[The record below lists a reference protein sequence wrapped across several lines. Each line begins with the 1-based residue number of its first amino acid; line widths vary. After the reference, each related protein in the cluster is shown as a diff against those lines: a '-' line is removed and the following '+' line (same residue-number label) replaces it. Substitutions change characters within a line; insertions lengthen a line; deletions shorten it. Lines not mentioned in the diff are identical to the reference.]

1 MPIPLTVLETRRE
14 ARDERGLIAPPTEDV
29 REKVFEL
36 EAQGQWLVQRV
47 PEPWLGV
54 TTKYGR
60 IKKIPVARTW
70 HHKSCGQCGH
80 IPASST
86 SIFWLIRKLGA
97 AYESGYFPVIHCGT
111 SYGHYKEVREEL
123 VHSAQLRDEV
133 RRICDKLGKPFVM
146 PEEIVHYSEWIYAMR
161 AEVPKRRILDLSGID
176 VTVHPACHYHK
187 LVVEEAIYDPDVYGG
202 HRTPVVSA
210 G

>member
-47 PEPWLGV
+47 PEPWIGV

-60 IKKIPVARTW
+60 TKKIPVARTW

-80 IPASST
+80 IPGYST
-86 SIFWLIRKLGA
+86 SIFWLIRKLGLDYTA
-97 AYESGYFPVIHCGT
+97 PNDQPPCPAWNYYASAPSNQGAG
-111 SYGHYKEVREEL
+111 GL
-123 VHSAQLRDEV
+123 V
-133 RRICDKLGKPFVM
+133 LGV
-146 PEEIVHYSEWIYAMR
+146 V
-161 AEVPKRRILDLSGID
+161 
-176 VTVHPACHYHK
+176 
-187 LVVEEAIYDPDVYGG
+187 VVEAE
-202 HRTPVVSA
+202 
-210 G
+210 